1 MSIEV
6 FGGKRYMEF
15 LANVIETVIQA
26 VFIIAVAYGG
36 IICGKNLRARKNAK
50 ATQDEAN
57 VDNAQ

>member
-1 MSIEV
+1 
-6 FGGKRYMEF
+6 MEF